1 MKAVQRLS
9 IPMKRR
15 KNVIHKELDFPIEID
30 SRKKSKQL
38 LNTISSHIL
47 LTFLSFIMAFPFL
60 WMAVSA
66 IKTKEEIWMFPPIWW
81 PEVPQWGNFIDAWHA
96 APFGLYIFNSAFT
109 AFAIVFIQIINSAMM
124 SYAFTQLKFK
134 GQHFLFGIIMGSY
147 MLPAAATYVPS
158 YIILSKLQMLDSY
171 EGLIVSNAVSVFGI
185 FLVRQ
190 AFLQVPMEVIE
201 AAKIDGAGHWTILWK
216 ILFPLTKPSFIT
228 FALISFVQMY
238 NNYLWPSLI
247 IKSEEH
253 RLITAGLRQFF
264 ITEGAY
270 GMQWPLIM
278 AASTFAVLP
287 LLLLFFIA
295 QRWFINGISDTGVK
309 G

>member
-1 MKAVQRLS
+1 MATVKRKSTLLAALS
-9 IPMKRR
+9 KH
-15 KNVIHKELDFPIEID
+15 V
-30 SRKKSKQL
+30 L
-38 LNTISSHIL
+38 LICFS
-47 LTFLSFIMAFPFL
+47 FLMAFPFL

-66 IKTKEEIWMFPPIWW
+66 IKTKDEIWKFPPTLW
-81 PEVPQWGNFIDAWHA
+81 PDIPQWQNFLDAWQA
-96 APFGLYIFNSAFT
+96 APFGLYLFNSAFT
-109 AFAIVFIQIINSAMM
+109 ALIIVLIQIVNSAMM
-124 SYAFTQLKFK
+124 SYAFTQIKFK
-134 GQHFLFGIIMGSY
+134 GNHLLFALVIGTY

-158 YIILSKLQMLDSY
+158 YIILSKLQMLNSY
-171 EGLIVSNAVSVFGI
+171 QGLILSNAVSVFGI

-190 AFLQVPMEVIE
+190 AFLQVPKEVIE
-201 AAKIDGAGHWTILWK
+201 AAKMDGAGHWRILWQ
-216 ILFPLTKPSFIT
+216 ILFPLSKASFIT

-247 IKSEEH
+247 IKDEKYS
-253 RLITAGLRQFF
+253 LITMGLRQFF

-287 LLLLFFIA
+287 LLILFIIA
-295 QRWFINGISDTGVK
+295 QRWFVKGISDSGVK